1 MSQITQVRVKV
12 FLAIASQ
19 DAGITIAPSPAMK
32 WTTAIVSALLLGF
45 SALAADH
52 TARLRVPILV
62 YHRFGSGPAGP
73 TTIRTT
79 NFQSH
84 LNFLAENGYRVIRL
98 RELVDFLLGH
108 APAPPP
114 RSVVITVD
122 DGHRS
127 VYTELF
133 PLVKNRRIPVTLFIY
148 PSAISHASYALT
160 WPELRELTA
169 SGLFDAQSH
178 TYWHPNFKI
187 ERRRLERQKY
197 QEFAAFQ
204 LTQSKL
210 TLERM
215 LGCRVDLLAWPF
227 GIYDDELIQMAAQSG
242 YVAAFSIERR
252 AVQESDS
259 IMALP
264 RFSIEDSMDRR
275 AFEHMLQD
283 AEKP

>member
-1 MSQITQVRVKV
+1 
-12 FLAIASQ
+12 
-19 DAGITIAPSPAMK
+19 MK
-32 WTTAIVSALLLGF
+32 WTTAFVSALLLAS

-52 TARLRVPILV
+52 KQLCVPILV
-62 YHRFGSGPAGP
+62 YHRFDPAASGP
-73 TTIRTT
+73 TTITT
-79 NFQSH
+79 RDFESH

-98 RELVDFLLGH
+98 REFVDFLLGH

-114 RSVVITVD
+114 RSVVVTVD

-133 PLVKNRRIPVTLFIY
+133 PLLKKANIPVTLFIY

-160 WPELRELTA
+160 WAQLRELNA
-169 SGLFDAQSH
+169 SGLFDVQSH

-187 ERRRLERQKY
+187 ERRRLDPRKY
-197 QEFAAFQ
+197 QEFVAFQ

-227 GIYDDELIQMAAQSG
+227 GIYDDELIQMAAHSG
-242 YVAAFSIERR
+242 YVAAFTIERR

-264 RFSIEDSMDRR
+264 RFLIEDSMDRKVFQR
-275 AFEHMLQD
+275 MLQG
-283 AEKP
+283 ALAVKP

>member
-1 MSQITQVRVKV
+1 
-12 FLAIASQ
+12 
-19 DAGITIAPSPAMK
+19 MK
-32 WTTAIVSALLLGF
+32 WTRAIVSALLLGF

-62 YHRFGSGPAGP
+62 YHRFGPAAEGL
-73 TTIRTT
+73 TTITSRD
-79 NFQSH
+79 FEAH
-84 LNFLAENGYRVIRL
+84 LSYLGANGYRVIRL

-108 APAPPP
+108 APAPAP
-114 RSVVITVD
+114 RSVVVTVD

-133 PLVKNRRIPVTLFIY
+133 PLVKDRRIPVTLFIY
-148 PSAISHASYALT
+148 PSAISHANYALT
-160 WPELRELTA
+160 WAQLRELHA
-169 SGLFDAQSH
+169 SGLFDVQSH

-187 ERRRLERQKY
+187 ERRRLDPQKY
-197 QEFAAFQ
+197 QQFVRFQ

-227 GIYDDELIQMAAQSG
+227 GIYDDELIQMAVHSG
-242 YVAAFSIERR
+242 YVAAFTIERR
-252 AVQESDS
+252 AVRESDS

-264 RFSIEDSMDRR
+264 RFLIQDSMDRK
-275 AFEHMLQD
+275 AFNHMLQGAL

>member
-1 MSQITQVRVKV
+1 MKRV
-12 FLAIASQ
+12 
-19 DAGITIAPSPAMK
+19 
-32 WTTAIVSALLLGF
+32 TAFVSALLLAS
-45 SALAADH
+45 SALAAD
-52 TARLRVPILV
+52 RKELRVPILV
-62 YHRFGSGPAGP
+62 YHRFDPASAGL
-73 TTIRTT
+73 TTITT
-79 NFQSH
+79 RDFESH
-84 LNFLAENGYRVIRL
+84 VNYLAENGYRVIRL

-108 APAPPP
+108 ASAPPP
-114 RSVVITVD
+114 RSVVMTVD

-133 PLVKNRRIPVTLFIY
+133 PLVKTRRIPVTLFIY

-169 SGLFDAQSH
+169 SGLFDVQSH

-187 ERRRLERQKY
+187 ERRRLDPRKY
-197 QEFAAFQ
+197 QEFVTFQ

-227 GIYDDELIQMAAQSG
+227 GIYDDELIQMAGHSG
-242 YVAAFSIERR
+242 YVAAFTIERR
-252 AVQESDS
+252 AVRESDS

-264 RFSIEDSMDRR
+264 RFLIEDSMDRR

>member
-1 MSQITQVRVKV
+1 M
-12 FLAIASQ
+12 LAARLL
-19 DAGITIAPSPAMK
+19 PHERMK
-32 WTTAIVSALLLGF
+32 WMTAFVSALLLAS

-52 TARLRVPILV
+52 KQLRVPILV
-62 YHRFGSGPAGP
+62 YHRFDPTASGP
-73 TTIRTT
+73 TTITT
-79 NFQSH
+79 RDFESH
-84 LNFLAENGYRVIRL
+84 LNYLAENGYRVIRL

-114 RSVVITVD
+114 RSVVMTVD

-127 VYTELF
+127 VYTEML
-133 PLVKNRRIPVTLFIY
+133 PLVQKARIPVTLFIY

-160 WPELRELTA
+160 WTQLRELNA
-169 SGLFDAQSH
+169 SGLVDVQSH

-187 ERRRLERQKY
+187 ERRRLDPRKY
-197 QEFAAFQ
+197 QEFVTFQ

-227 GIYDDELIQMAAQSG
+227 GIFDDELIQMAAHSG
-242 YVAAFSIERR
+242 YVAAFTIERR
-252 AVQESDS
+252 EVRESDS

-264 RFSIEDSMDRR
+264 RFLIEDSMDRK
-275 AFEHMLQD
+275 AFNRMLQD
-283 AEKP
+283 ALDEKR

>member
-1 MSQITQVRVKV
+1 
-12 FLAIASQ
+12 
-19 DAGITIAPSPAMK
+19 MK

-52 TARLRVPILV
+52 TARLRIPILV
-62 YHRFGSGPAGP
+62 YHRFDPASAGL
-73 TTIRTT
+73 TTITT
-79 NFQSH
+79 RDFESH
-84 LNFLAENGYRVIRL
+84 LNYLAENGYRVIRL

-114 RSVVITVD
+114 RSVVMTVD

-133 PLVKNRRIPVTLFIY
+133 PLVKKRRILVTLFIY

-160 WPELRELTA
+160 WPELQELTA
-169 SGLFDAQSH
+169 SGLFDVQSH

-187 ERRRLERQKY
+187 ERRRLDPRKY
-197 QEFAAFQ
+197 QEFVTFQ
-204 LTQSKL
+204 LTQSKA

-227 GIYDDELIQMAAQSG
+227 GIYDDELIQMAAHSG
-242 YVAAFSIERR
+242 YVAAFTIERR
-252 AVQESDS
+252 PVRESDS

-264 RFSIEDSMDRR
+264 RFLIEDSMDKKAFGRMLER
-275 AFEHMLQD
+275 ALGGER
-283 AEKP
+283 

>member
-1 MSQITQVRVKV
+1 M
-12 FLAIASQ
+12 LAARLLLHGQ
-19 DAGITIAPSPAMK
+19 MK
-32 WTTAIVSALLLGF
+32 WTTPIVSALLLGP

-52 TARLRVPILV
+52 KQLRVPILV
-62 YHRFGSGPAGP
+62 YHRFNPAASGP
-73 TTIRTT
+73 TTITTT

-108 APAPPP
+108 APAPSP
-114 RSVVITVD
+114 RSVVMTVD

-127 VYTELF
+127 VYSEML
-133 PLVKNRRIPVTLFIY
+133 PLVQKARIPVTLFIY

-160 WPELRELTA
+160 WPELQELTA
-169 SGLFDAQSH
+169 SGLFDVQSH
-178 TYWHPNFKI
+178 TFWHPNFKI
-187 ERRRLERQKY
+187 ERRRLDPRKY
-197 QEFAAFQ
+197 QELVTFQ
-204 LTQSKL
+204 LTQSKA

-227 GIYDDELIQMAAQSG
+227 GIYDDELIQMAAHSG
-242 YVAAFSIERR
+242 YVAAFTIERR
-252 AVQESDS
+252 AVRESDS

-264 RFSIEDSMDRR
+264 RFLIEGSMNRR
-275 AFEHMLQD
+275 AFEHMLQA